1 MLKQYL
7 KQAPTMIVIGV
18 TGLAAWQA
26 LFPEGGSPPPKGT
39 SQPPSTAKGS
49 FLVVGASER
58 DPFQVARP
66 PGAKAILAANSS
78 SSSGP
83 AAAASVAKK
92 PAALPTISA
101 DEDQVLSK
109 MKLGGTHITGREKLV
124 IINDKVY
131 TRGDQLRE
139 ADGSLLPY
147 VISEIRKDHT
157 VLRRGRR
164 DFVLGFSSVAGTG
177 TPRVEALAVAKAETP
192 SNTQLAPQPE
202 IGSRKKGPSPS
213 NQPGGNTSDPASM
226 LRQLLSGLGGTSG
239 GGAGLNPS
247 ALAGLLGGASGANLG
262 SAGSTPIN
270 QNTIQAG
277 LDALSG
283 KYDNIGRSGDT
294 SGESTP

>member
-1 MLKQYL
+1 MLKHYL
-7 KQAPTMIVIGV
+7 KQAPTLIVIGV
-18 TGLAAWQA
+18 MGLAAWPA

-39 SQPPSTAKGS
+39 TQPPSKAEGS
-49 FLVVGASER
+49 PLVVGASER

-66 PGAKAILAANSS
+66 PGAKAILAATS

-83 AAAASVAKK
+83 AAAASVLEK
-92 PAALPTISA
+92 PVAPPTIPA
-101 DEDQVLSK
+101 DEDQVLSR

-164 DFVLGFSSVAGTG
+164 DYVLGFSNVAGTG
-177 TPRVEALAVAKAETP
+177 MARVEAPVLAKAETP
-192 SNTQLAPQPE
+192 ANTQPTPKLEVGVQ
-202 IGSRKKGPSPS
+202 KKGSSPS
-213 NQPGGNTSDPASM
+213 NRPGGNTGDPASM

-239 GGAGLNPS
+239 GSAGLNPS
-247 ALAGLLGGASGANLG
+247 ALAGLLGGSSGANPG

-277 LDALSG
+277 LDALGG
-283 KYDNIGRSGDT
+283 KYDNIGRNGDT